1 MEFILDSIEGL
12 IYIYEEIFWLKE
24 CLTVFKSII
33 VFALVKWMHKFSYG
47 AEFFLYLGTLIGV
60 TCIFF
65 GDIGY
70 LSDNDV
76 LKLIAPTCLYLLIYN
91 KNENI
96 DTILF
101 AFLIPYSITSFEFYR
116 SFYIAIESIGSHL
129 LIIFCIMIVKEN
141 IYLSLFIS
149 IVIGLLINLIGYNSP
164 PGTNDLLLNPALITL
179 SVKGLEF
186 YTKNTRYT
194 EFLKSFWATLLCFA
208 YFGSWIF
215 HCIKPICPLEYNLK

>member
-1 MEFILDSIEGL
+1 MEFILDSIERL

-24 CLTVFKSII
+24 CLTVFNSIL
-33 VFALVKWMHKFSYG
+33 VFALVKWMLRISYR
-47 AEFFLYLGTLIGV
+47 EVLFLYLGTFIGV
-60 TCIFF
+60 ACIFF

-76 LKLIAPTCLYLLIYN
+76 LKLLAPTCFYLLIYN
-91 KNENI
+91 KNGSN

-101 AFLIPYSITSFEFYR
+101 AFLIPYFITSFEFYR
-116 SFYIAIESIGSHL
+116 NFYIAMESIGSHL
-129 LIIFCIMIVKEN
+129 AVIFFIMLVKEN
-141 IYLSLFIS
+141 LYLSLFIS
-149 IVIGLLINLIGYNSP
+149 VVIGLLINLIGVNSP
-164 PGTNDLLLNPALITL
+164 PGTNDILLNPALITL
-179 SVKGLEF
+179 SAKGLEF

-215 HCIKPICPLEYNLK
+215 HCIKPICPLGYNLK